1 MKTHINQ
8 LITVVSFFSLSIST
22 IIAISWGM
30 NGLLVKDTN
39 HLAPCLINKD
49 SINVIQPKACNKS
62 NLEYNESMKILIPKI
77 TIK

>member
-30 NGLLVKDTN
+30 NGLLVKDTT
-39 HLAPCLINKD
+39 HLAPCLFNKD
-49 SINVIQPKACNKS
+49 GINVIQPKVCNKS
-62 NLEYNESMKILIPKI
+62 NSEYNESMKIFIPKI